1 MFRYVTHTI
10 LPTKKTHLNMSL
22 RRIMFTEN
30 QIKLLR
36 TKYLFGFK
44 ISVVKICIRQHLKD
58 KGTKVNIVELI
69 FLLSII

>member
-1 MFRYVTHTI
+1 
-10 LPTKKTHLNMSL
+10 MSL